1 MNNIQFGLK
10 LSHLMKKNINK
21 DSISIKKDT
30 HSNTTIYINETKAF
44 FKKLNGTAFIEDDET
59 D

>member
-21 DSISIKKDT
+21 DNVCIKKDT
-30 HSNTTIYINETKAF
+30 HHNTIIYINETRAF
-44 FKKLNGTAFIEDDET
+44 FKKLNGTTFIEND
-59 D
+59 